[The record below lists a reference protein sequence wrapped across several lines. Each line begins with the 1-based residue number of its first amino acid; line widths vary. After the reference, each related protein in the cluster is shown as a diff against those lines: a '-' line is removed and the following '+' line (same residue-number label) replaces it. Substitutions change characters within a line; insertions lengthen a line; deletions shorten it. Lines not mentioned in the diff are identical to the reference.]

1 MRSLAA
7 NGLLL
12 LAATAAHANSTGRG
26 HQDCNTCHT
35 GGDTPSVGVRAGSVT
50 VAPGALVPVVV
61 EVASIGNQSRA
72 GFSLRAGGG
81 ILSAAEPGVRMA
93 GGDATHLQPKAA
105 QSGVSR
111 FTVQWAA
118 PMLPGTYTL
127 AAWGNAVD
135 GLSGSSGDAAALA
148 TTSITVGGE
157 QARPDA
163 GSPEGGSPDGGTGGN
178 PRPNSGGFS
187 FGTAPPPPEP
197 ERGCAA
203 AGGSLAP
210 LGFLVAAL
218 SLRRRHR
225 RPS

>member
-1 MRSLAA
+1 MRLPRTT
-7 NGLLL
+7 GMLL
-12 LAATAAHANSTGRG
+12 LAATAAHANSTGST
-26 HQDCNTCHT
+26 HLDCNGCHT
-35 GGDTPSVGVRAGSVT
+35 GGETPSVGLRASAVT
-50 VAPGALVPVVV
+50 VAPGMLIPVVV
-61 EVASIGNQSRA
+61 EVASTGSQLRA

-81 ILSAAEPGVRMA
+81 ILSAAEPGVRLV

-105 QSGVSR
+105 ANGVSR

-135 GLSGSSGDAAALA
+135 GRSGSSGDGAALV
-148 TTSITVGGE
+148 TTSVTVSGE

-163 GSPEGGSPDGGTGGN
+163 GVPGDGSPDGGTSNPTRPGNGG
-178 PRPNSGGFS
+178 GMS

-203 AGGSLAP
+203 VGGSLGPVVLLVGALAP
-210 LGFLVAAL
+210 
-218 SLRRRHR
+218 RRRR
-225 RPS
+225 R